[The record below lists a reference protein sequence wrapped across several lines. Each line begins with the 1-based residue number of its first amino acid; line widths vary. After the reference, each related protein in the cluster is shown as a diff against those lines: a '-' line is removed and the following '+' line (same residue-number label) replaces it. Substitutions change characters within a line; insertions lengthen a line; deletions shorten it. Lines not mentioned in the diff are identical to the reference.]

1 MSANF
6 LKNFNQPLIALI
18 EKVISDFFPFLLLY
32 KSGVDFTFSIASE
45 IPDKLISPVLKQGQ
59 PLSHISLTHKEEI
72 NCSQRTFY
80 NYINWARNPRLSYGT
95 YISWLWAVHSR
106 SSGLFYCRIGRCG
119 GGWRQKLPCPPYSF
133 LSQLFLYIP
142 YSHKERIQ
150 SFYSTARASLNG
162 CTPFELALLLCD
174 SYFVYYTI
182 MVFFWKQ
189 VNCKLAEWKQPS
201 T

>member
-1 MSANF
+1 MGRTYLDF
-6 LKNFNQPLIALI
+6 EQYIAAHL
-18 EKVISDFFPFLLLY
+18 DC
-32 KSGVDFTFSIASE
+32 SIVE
-45 IPDKLISPVLKQGQ
+45 LDV
-59 PLSHISLTHKEEI
+59 
-72 NCSQRTFY
+72 
-80 NYINWARNPRLSYGT
+80 
-95 YISWLWAVHSR
+95 V
-106 SSGLFYCRIGRCG
+106 G

-182 MVFFWKQ
+182 MVFF
-189 VNCKLAEWKQPS
+189 
-201 T
+201 